1 MTSIPACHI
10 ADVWVGEKQSRG
22 ATMSVGASPTTKA
35 SVGEDTHASTMR
47 RRPRKRLS
55 LRAFT
60 PYAFL
65 APFMA
70 LFACFFFAPL
80 FYAFS
85 QSLYTVKR
93 SGLGFGAP
101 TVLWVGAENY
111 VTALHDPNLW
121 DGVKRVVIFGL
132 VQIPVMML
140 LALVLAFLM
149 DSAVIRFRRFFR
161 LAFFLPYAVPGVVAV
176 IMWGFFYSPSFS
188 PIAQLFQATH
198 NPPPDLLGPKAILF
212 SIGNISTWEFTGY
225 NMVIFYS
232 ALQAIPQE
240 IYESGRLDGLSEIGV
255 ALRLKAPLIRP
266 AILLSAL
273 FSLIGTLQL
282 FNEPEILSRLS
293 GAITS
298 TFTPNIYAY
307 NVAFVQTNYFYGG
320 ALAVILGGV
329 TFLFSY
335 GFLRVTRD
343 RSGE

>member
-1 MTSIPACHI
+1 MPI
-10 ADVWVGEKQSRG
+10 
-22 ATMSVGASPTTKA
+22 GASPTTEA
-35 SVGEDTHASTMR
+35 PAGTDSRVSTTR

-65 APFMA
+65 APFLA

-93 SGLGFGAP
+93 SGLGFGPP
-101 TVLWVGAENY
+101 TIHWVGAANY

-121 DGVKRVVIFGL
+121 DGVMRVVTFGL

-188 PIAQLFQATH
+188 PIAQLFRATN
-198 NPPPDLLGPKAILF
+198 NPAPDLLGPKAILF

-282 FNEPEILSRLS
+282 FNEPEILSRMS

-307 NVAFVQTNYFYGG
+307 NVAFVQTNYYYGG
-320 ALAVILGGV
+320 ALAVILGAV

-335 GFLRVTRD
+335 GFLRLTRD